1 MKTNVRNLSGTV
13 APTGR
18 AAVLLDESTIKNSGL
33 FASTGSFRIPTLT
46 FLSGDAL
53 GKELPLLQQQ
63 LTLGRG
69 DGCDV
74 LIMDPSVSR
83 KHVQLSCR
91 KLIAKGE
98 RQGLRV
104 VLRDLGSTNGTLV
117 NYRKVRRAV
126 LKPGD
131 KICIGR
137 VILKFELK
145 DLADKNY
152 FDEIYRLATT
162 DSLTGL
168 LNRAAITRVMQE
180 EIVKRQRYPRRL
192 SVILLDIDEFKRLN
206 DTSGHL
212 AGDRALQAVSSAVR
226 KNLRRQDRGGRFG
239 GDEFLIVLP
248 ETGLKGAA
256 TLAER
261 IRRDFGES
269 TVSDPALNS
278 RVTASFGVASYP
290 VHCTASE
297 SLIDRAD
304 SALYHAKAMGKN
316 RIELWKKAESRT
328 GGGE

>member
-1 MKTNVRNLSGTV
+1 MKTYIQNLSGAGV
-13 APTGR
+13 RAER
-18 AAVLLDESTIKNSGL
+18 AAMLLDESTIKNSGL
-33 FASTGSFRIPTLT
+33 FTTTSSFRIPTLT

-69 DGCDV
+69 EGCDV

-83 KHVQLSCR
+83 KHIQLSCR

-98 RQGLRV
+98 RQDLRV

-131 KICIGR
+131 KICMGR
-137 VILKFELK
+137 IILKFELK
-145 DLADKNY
+145 DLADQNY

-168 LNRAAITRVMQE
+168 LNRAAIMRVMQE
-180 EIVKRQRYPRRL
+180 EIVKRQRYRRRL
-192 SVILLDIDEFKRLN
+192 SVILLDIDDFKQLN

-212 AGDRALQAVSSAVR
+212 AGDRALRVVSDAVR

-248 ETGLKGAA
+248 ETGLKGAFA
-256 TLAER
+256 VADR
-261 IRRDFGES
+261 IMRDFGDL
-269 TVSDPALNS
+269 TGSDTALNG
-278 RVTASFGVASYP
+278 RVTVSFGVASYP
-290 VHCTASE
+290 AHCGASE

-304 SALYHAKAMGKN
+304 SALYRAKALGKN
-316 RIELWKKAESRT
+316 RIELWKQTEPRPAE
-328 GGGE
+328 EN

>member
-1 MKTNVRNLSGTV
+1 MTTNTQNVSG
-13 APTGR
+13 ARAGR
-18 AAVLLDESTIKNSGL
+18 AAIILDESTIKNSGL
-33 FASTGSFRIPTLT
+33 FTTTSSFCIPTLT

-74 LIMDPSVSR
+74 VIMDPSVSR

-91 KLIAKGE
+91 KLIARGE
-98 RQGLRV
+98 RQDLRV

-131 KICIGR
+131 KICMGR
-137 VILKFELK
+137 IILKFEFK

-152 FDEIYRLATT
+152 FDEIFRLATT

-168 LNRAAITRVMQE
+168 LNRAAIMRVMKE
-180 EIVKRQRYPRRL
+180 ETVKRQRYRRRL
-192 SVILLDIDEFKRLN
+192 SVILLDIDDFKRLN
-206 DTSGHL
+206 DTGGHL
-212 AGDRALQAVSSAVR
+212 AGDRVLQLVSNAVR
-226 KNLRRQDRGGRFG
+226 RNLRRQDRGGRFG

-256 TLAER
+256 ILADRIKHDFEEATLS
-261 IRRDFGES
+261 DPSLNGGV
-269 TVSDPALNS
+269 TVS
-278 RVTASFGVASYP
+278 FGIASYP
-290 VHCTASE
+290 VQCRVSE
-297 SLIDRAD
+297 SLIDCAD
-304 SALYHAKAMGKN
+304 SALYRAKALGKN
-316 RIELWKKAESRT
+316 RIELWRNIAPRT
-328 GGGE
+328 GDGK